1 MKPISNKKYIE
12 DRFSYWIM
20 QRNINNKIYGIS
32 IAGQEIDEQRK
43 LFAFRLK
50 QARHELLQ
58 YTKNMNKVCQ

>member
-12 DRFSYWIM
+12 DEFSYWIM

-32 IAGQEIDEQRK
+32 IAGQKIDEQRK

-50 QARHELLQ
+50 QAREELRQ
-58 YTKNMNKVCQ
+58 FIKQTTN

>member
-12 DRFSYWIM
+12 DKFSYWII

-50 QARHELLQ
+50 QAREELRQ
-58 YTKNMNKVCQ
+58 YIKSNTK

>member
-12 DRFSYWIM
+12 DNFSYWIM
-20 QRNINNKIYGIS
+20 QRHINNKIYGIS

-50 QARHELLQ
+50 QAREELRQ
-58 YTKNMNKVCQ
+58 YIKSNTK

>member
-12 DRFSYWIM
+12 DNFSYWIM

-50 QARHELLQ
+50 QAREELRQ
-58 YTKNMNKVCQ
+58 FIKQTTN

>member
-12 DRFSYWIM
+12 DKFSYWIM

-50 QARHELLQ
+50 QAREELRQ
-58 YTKNMNKVCQ
+58 FIKQTTN

>member
-12 DRFSYWIM
+12 DNFSYWIM
-20 QRNINNKIYGIS
+20 KRNINNKSYGIS

-50 QARHELLQ
+50 QARAELRQ
-58 YTKNMNKVCQ
+58 YTKSNTK

>member
-12 DRFSYWIM
+12 DKFSYWIM

-50 QARHELLQ
+50 QAREELRQ
-58 YTKNMNKVCQ
+58 YIKSNTN